1 MLTRVLV
8 LTTTQQCRSIHS
20 LQHTTNSLPIQ
31 VIEPPLPST
40 RSRFW
45 LHGPE
50 HKVLPHHEQ
59 DRDMAR
65 SSNNILHPQHVATE
79 DGLGRQSRLSNH
91 ALFVAHTNTTQLFL
105 RFQGPTTMLIQSRA
119 SRISD
124 VLTLRNVDEI
134 ADSPPG
140 AVEDAATRKIK
151 EEIKSIG
158 EGTKAP
164 IPNTDA
170 AGTVRYATVKDGK
183 AEFETPKVETPV
195 VEKPKV

>member
-1 MLTRVLV
+1 MVQNTKFFRTMIKTATWRALATTYYTLKTWLRRTVWGDRVSHVLAKITR
-8 LTTTQQCRSIHS
+8 
-20 LQHTTNSLPIQ
+20 
-31 VIEPPLPST
+31 
-40 RSRFW
+40 
-45 LHGPE
+45 
-50 HKVLPHHEQ
+50 
-59 DRDMAR
+59 
-65 SSNNILHPQHVATE
+65 PQNA
-79 DGLGRQSRLSNH
+79 
-91 ALFVAHTNTTQLFL
+91 NTAQQLFL
-105 RFQGPTTMLIQSRA
+105 RFEGPTTMLVQSRA

-170 AGTVRYATVKDGK
+170 SGTVRYATVKDGK
-183 AEFETPKVETPV
+183 AEFETPKVEA
-195 VEKPKV
+195 PKV